1 MKRTLKRYFITG
13 LLIVVPLGLTFYVL
27 ALIVGLMDAMLTYLP
42 KPLQPDTYLPF
53 HIPGLGIIFTV
64 LTILLVGLLATNLL
78 GKRLISAGEGFL
90 DKIPFLRSIY
100 NSTKQ
105 FLEAFLSKEHQGFR
119 RVVLIEFP
127 RKGLYSLGF
136 VTGVTKGEVQ
146 DKTQERVINVF
157 LPTTPN
163 PTTGYYLLVPERDVI
178 PLEMTVED
186 AFKLIITGGMVSPE
200 PPLSGEAGS
209 KDKDL
214 IGH

>member
-1 MKRTLKRYFITG
+1 MKKTLKRYFITG

-27 ALIVGLMDAMLTYLP
+27 ALIVGLMDAVLTYLP

-53 HIPGLGIIFTV
+53 HIPGLGIIFTI
-64 LTILLVGLLATNLL
+64 LTILLVGLIATNLL
-78 GKRLISAGEGFL
+78 GRRLISAGEGFL
-90 DKIPFLRSIY
+90 DKIPFLRGIY

-105 FLEAFLSKEHQGFR
+105 FLETFLSKEHQGFR
-119 RVVLIEFP
+119 RVVLVEFP
-127 RKGLYSLGF
+127 RKGLYSVGF
-136 VTGVTKGEVQ
+136 VTGVTRGEVQ

-163 PTTGYYLLVPERDVI
+163 PTTGYYLLVPEKDVI

-200 PPLSGEAGS
+200 AGS
-209 KDKDL
+209 DNKDRIK
-214 IGH
+214 G

>member
-1 MKRTLKRYFITG
+1 MIITMKRTLKRYFITG

-27 ALIVGLMDAMLTYLP
+27 VLIVGLMDAVLTYLP
-42 KPLQPDTYLPF
+42 KPLQPGTYLPF

-78 GKRLISAGEGFL
+78 GKRLIEVGEGLL
-90 DKIPFLRSIY
+90 DRIPFLRSIY

-105 FLEAFLSKEHQGFR
+105 FLETFLSKEHQGFR
-119 RVVLIEFP
+119 RVVLVEFP
-127 RKGLYSLGF
+127 RKGLYSIGF

-146 DKTQERVINVF
+146 DKTQERVVNVF

-163 PTTGYYLLVPERDVI
+163 PTTGYYLLVPEKDTI

-200 PPLSGEAGS
+200 AGS
-209 KDKDL
+209 DNK
-214 IGH
+214 GER